1 MVMNERIKH
10 ACSSTHTIDNI
21 AKDSFPND
29 IIICDK
35 ICPNHGIILRKWNQI
50 LKKQKELHEAKNN

>member
-35 ICPNHGIILRKWNQI
+35 ICPNHGIILRK
-50 LKKQKELHEAKNN
+50 